1 MSPAESDPLECLDAK
16 SMSTVL
22 AKLTVKERMA
32 CSVLN
37 NRWRAFTTQPHFWIA
52 VDLSVAA
59 VGVLSE
65 HAFQSFMLGCAV
77 GISELVLSG
86 QPLTAEFVADC
97 LRSSAFSLSVLTF
110 EGRFMTTMG
119 VAAIVNAAPR
129 LKRFNASVV
138 CGPTAAESVI
148 QREGVFAVV
157 SVRRMRLVVFSAMEG
172 FHATVDEQVA
182 LLERLPAYTDL
193 TALEVC
199 NFSLFEDR
207 AMSALA
213 DCVCASRITHLS
225 MVACEVLPTGTLDL
239 LRMLPVLTELS
250 IKNRAMRFADA
261 HTAVVLAA
269 ALRASS
275 LKQLAA
281 CGPSMGD
288 PVVFTSIVDALTGH
302 GTLESLTV
310 GDAWADPHRHMMCA
324 SLARLIASDTPALR
338 ALTVCRMF
346 FGFSALVRVTEAL
359 RTGNTHLRHLCL
371 SMVGVCGDLDAM
383 HLLPAVRACASLV
396 VVDLRP
402 QPPACFFATPTPEAW
417 ADDSLPSVT
426 FVAQR
431 ELARRHLRD
440 AQRRMRYGTVPN
452 EWMFRRGIRVSD
464 THLTHNSTAET
475 VPLKRPPRRVQSPA
489 VSISALRAS
498 VVAAMRLAER
508 AQQVYAA
515 ALVAQTD
522 AEVAALEA
530 KQRKL
535 RKRVCDI
542 QS

>member
-1 MSPAESDPLECLDAK
+1 MSSPDFDPLECLDAK
-16 SMSTVL
+16 SMSMIW
-22 AKLTVKERMA
+22 AKLTVTDRLA
-32 CSVLN
+32 CSALN
-37 NRWRAFTTQPHFWIA
+37 SRWRAFAIQPHLWFA

-65 HAFQSFMLGCAV
+65 HAFQSFMLGYAH
-77 GISELVLSG
+77 GIRELDLSG
-86 QPLTAEFVADC
+86 QPLTAEFVAEG
-97 LRSSAFSLSVLTF
+97 LRRSAFSLTVLTF
-110 EGRFMTTMG
+110 EGRFMTTIG

-129 LKRFNASVV
+129 LQRLNASVV
-138 CGPTAAESVI
+138 CGPTSVESVI
-148 QREGVFAVV
+148 RREGVFAAV
-157 SVRRMRLVVFSAMEG
+157 SVRRMRLVVVNAMEG
-172 FHATVDEQVA
+172 FHASVDEQVA
-182 LLERLPAYTDL
+182 LLQRLPAYTDL

-225 MVACEVLPTGTLDL
+225 MVACEMLPTGTPAL

-275 LKQLAA
+275 LKQFAS

-288 PVVFTSIVDALTGH
+288 PVVFTAIVDALTGH

-310 GDAWADPHRHMMCA
+310 GDAWADPHRHTMCA
-324 SLARLIASDTPALR
+324 SLARLIASDSPTLHS
-338 ALTVCRMF
+338 LTVCRIF
-346 FGFSALVRVTEAL
+346 LGSSALVRVTEAL
-359 RTGNTHLRHLCL
+359 RTSNTHLRHLCL

-396 VVDLRP
+396 TLDLRP
-402 QPPACFFATPTPEAW
+402 QPPACFFATATPEAW
-417 ADDSLPSVT
+417 ADDSFPSVT

-431 ELARRHLRD
+431 ELARRRLCN
-440 AQRRMRYGTVPN
+440 AQRRMRYEHVPN
-452 EWMFRRGIRVSD
+452 EWLFRRGMSASD
-464 THLTHNSTAET
+464 THLTHLDTAES
-475 VPLKRPPRRVQSPA
+475 VPLKRPARNVPSPA
-489 VSISALRAS
+489 VSLPALRAS
-498 VVAAMRLAER
+498 AVAALRLAER
-508 AQQVYAA
+508 AQQVYVA
-515 ALVAQTD
+515 ALIAQNN
-522 AEVAALEA
+522 AEVAAMQA

-535 RKRVCDI
+535 RKRVCDMPA
-542 QS
+542 